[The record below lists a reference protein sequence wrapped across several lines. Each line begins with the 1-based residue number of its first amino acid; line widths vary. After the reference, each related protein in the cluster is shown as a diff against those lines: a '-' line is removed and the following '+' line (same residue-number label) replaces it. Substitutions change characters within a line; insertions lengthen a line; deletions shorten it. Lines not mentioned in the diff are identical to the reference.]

1 MGRADTGG
9 SNVFENFHFFFRW
22 WAILRLIGN
31 FAYPM
36 SKRVKFAITQL
47 NMHVRPKHTFK
58 SCVWSVFWVV
68 TSRVM
73 TQYSIKWFS
82 DRIYDFKLQWYNLT
96 KWILMTYLSRRCKP
110 SSPSLLVG
118 EQSNTWRISWYKS
131 AFFIVIDQNTV
142 FKGKGCQNT
151 LLEVAMLD
159 FTISNEKY
167 KS

>member
-1 MGRADTGG
+1 MIGWADNER
-9 SNVFENFHFFFRW
+9 SNVFESSHFFFRW

-36 SKRVKFAITQL
+36 WNRVKFAITQL

-58 SCVWSVFWVV
+58 SCVWSIFWVV

-73 TQYSIKWFS
+73 IQYSIKWFS

-118 EQSNTWRISWYKS
+118 EQSNTWRILLRNDRKS
-131 AFFIVIDQNTV
+131 RHRRIKSFWKFSFFISIM
-142 FKGKGCQNT
+142 
-151 LLEVAMLD
+151 AD
-159 FTISNEKY
+159 FEAG
-167 KS
+167 